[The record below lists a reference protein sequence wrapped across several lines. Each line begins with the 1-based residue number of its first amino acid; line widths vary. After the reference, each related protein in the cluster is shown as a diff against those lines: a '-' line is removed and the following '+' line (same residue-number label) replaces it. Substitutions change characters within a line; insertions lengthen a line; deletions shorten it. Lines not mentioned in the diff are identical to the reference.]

1 MKKKQYTKP
10 LMLVERFELT
20 QMLSSCGT
28 LIGYSDSNCVLKD
41 ADASNALKSFAVV
54 GYFLGGCKRYW
65 DGDDNFDGVCFHAAS
80 NLMFSS

>member
-10 LMLVERFELT
+10 EMLVERFELT

-28 LIGYSDSNCVLKD
+28 LIGLTNSACVMADSDATPRLK
-41 ADASNALKSFAVV
+41 NFAKI
-54 GYFLGGCKRYW
+54 GYFLGGCSRYW
-65 DGDDNFDGVCFHAAS
+65 DGDETFDGICFHTSS